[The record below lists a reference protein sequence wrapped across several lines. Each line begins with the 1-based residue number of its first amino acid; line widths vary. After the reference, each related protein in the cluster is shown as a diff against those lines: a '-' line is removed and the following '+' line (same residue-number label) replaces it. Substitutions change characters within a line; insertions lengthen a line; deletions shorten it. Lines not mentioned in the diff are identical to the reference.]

1 MDEFKLLGDMFAEP
15 PPPSPEVI
23 AAARARLPLN
33 QPPRRAALRRAAA
46 RREAPRREAPS
57 RAALRRRI
65 RPRVA
70 LPVAAIAAAAAAA
83 VVVTTL
89 VAAPGHQAPGHQQS
103 GPAVYHFPAGARAT
117 AGSAAAGRKILL
129 TVAGTV
135 AQAPSPTRPAPG
147 RYFVSKTLVGNFLT
161 VGPPRDRYVI
171 LERSANQSWSGRK
184 SMAPSPDLVR
194 LLAIQFASAADQAA
208 WRRDGSPG
216 KWDVTADT
224 SLADPHGEAEGFDSD
239 ITISPGKLTES
250 SETFGAPKQF
260 LIGHDALTAAQL
272 LKLPADPARLKAL
285 ILENY
290 NTGESGEG
298 VDREAYLFQVTP
310 TLLTLPV
317 SSAVRSALYRMLA
330 DLPGVRSLGQV
341 QDAAGQDGVGVA
353 LDRSYSP
360 CGAEAIKYRNGG
372 VNSAVPVF
380 RSCVVEWRL
389 IINPQTGLPLDQELR
404 YVKLSSGYKWPG
416 PDGLFSY
423 QIFQRAYWTNASP
436 PVATGRG

>member
-1 MDEFKLLGDMFAEP
+1 MDEFKLVGDMFAEP

-33 QPPRRAALRRAAA
+33 QP
-46 RREAPRREAPS
+46 RRE
-57 RAALRRRI
+57 ALRRRI

-70 LPVAAIAAAAAAA
+70 LPVAAIAAVVAAA
-83 VVVTTL
+83 VAVTAL
-89 VAAPGHQAPGHQQS
+89 VGSPGHQAPGHQLS

-129 TVAGTV
+129 TVADTV
-135 AQAPSPTRPAPG
+135 AQTPSPTRPAPG
-147 RYFVSKTLVGNFLT
+147 EYFVSKTLAGNFLT

-171 LERSANQSWSGRK
+171 LERSANQDWSGRK
-184 SMAPSPDLVR
+184 TMAPSPDLVR
-194 LLAIQFASAADQAA
+194 LLAIQFASAADKAA

-216 KWDVTADT
+216 KWDVTEDT

-239 ITISPGKLTES
+239 ITTGPGKLTEFTES
-250 SETFGAPKQF
+250 FGAKRQF
-260 LIGHDALTAAQL
+260 QIGHEVLTATQL
-272 LKLPADPARLKAL
+272 LKLPASPSQLKAL

-290 NTGESGEG
+290 STGESGEG

-317 SSAVRSALYRMLA
+317 TSAVRSALYRMLA

-353 LDRSYSP
+353 LDRRYSP

-372 VNSAVPVF
+372 VNAAVPVF
-380 RSCVVEWRL
+380 HSCVVEWRL
-389 IINPQTGLPLDQELR
+389 VINPQTGLPLDQELR

-416 PDGLFSY
+416 PDGLFSF

-436 PVATGRG
+436 PVPTGRG